1 MATVI
6 KQKTRSPFGNLFREA
21 LDETGVSI
29 RGLARQLAG
38 LAAGEADLNGHGE
51 AKRRLLQKY
60 VTGEVSPGD
69 TARIELATALGI
81 DPTRFAVDRER
92 EEQRKQIMNALIPLA
107 DQLLEI
113 ATAAR
118 MKAEK

>member
-1 MATVI
+1 MATVA
-6 KQKTRSPFGNLFREA
+6 KQKVRSPFGNLFREA
-21 LDETGVSI
+21 LDETGTSI
-29 RGLARQLAG
+29 RGLARQLVG
-38 LAAGEADLNGHGE
+38 LLPGEPDIDGRAE

-60 VTGEVSPGD
+60 VTGEVSPGES
-69 TARIELATALGI
+69 ARLDLAAELGI
-81 DPTRFAVDRER
+81 DPQRFAVDQER

-118 MKAEK
+118 NKAER

>member
-1 MATVI
+1 MSTVV
-6 KQKTRSPFGNLFREA
+6 KQKPRSPFGNLFREA

-29 RGLARQLAG
+29 RGLSRKLTG
-38 LAAGEADLNGHGE
+38 LAPGAEDVNGHAE

-69 TARIELATALGI
+69 AARAELADALGI
-81 DPTRFAVDRER
+81 DPVRFAVDRER

-113 ATAAR
+113 AVAAR
-118 MKAEK
+118 KKAGQ

>member
-1 MATVI
+1 MATVV

-29 RGLARQLAG
+29 RGLSRKLVG
-38 LAAGEADLNGHGE
+38 LHPGDEDTDGRGE

-69 TARIELATALGI
+69 AARAELAEALGI
-81 DPTRFAVDRER
+81 APARFAVDREH
-92 EEQRKQIMNALIPLA
+92 EEQRRQIMNALIPLA

-113 ATAAR
+113 ARTAR
-118 MKAEK
+118 EKA

>member
-1 MATVI
+1 MATVV

-21 LDETGVSI
+21 LDQNGVSI
-29 RGLARQLAG
+29 RGLARKLAG
-38 LAAGEADLNGHGE
+38 LEPGEEDVRGQGE

-60 VTGEVSPGD
+60 VTGEVSPGQA
-69 TARIELATALGI
+69 ARAELAAALGI
-81 DPTRFAVDRER
+81 DPARFALDQER
-92 EEQRKQIMNALIPLA
+92 EEQRRQIMNALIPLA

-118 MKAEK
+118 DKAAK

>member
-1 MATVI
+1 MAIVV

-21 LDETGVSI
+21 LDEKDASL
-29 RGLARQLAG
+29 RGLARKLVG
-38 LAAGEADLNGHGE
+38 LAPGEEDDGRGE

-60 VTGEVSPGD
+60 VTGEVSPGPS
-69 TARIELATALGI
+69 AREELAEALGI
-81 DPTRFAVDRER
+81 DPARFALDQER

-118 MKAEK
+118 KKAEK